1 MDQKTFTTDD
11 LLRRHRE
18 RHESTTSG
26 NVGAFA
32 VPLGAPLRRVPEPP
46 YEEVP
51 TVKRR
56 RSKKKKR

>member
-1 MDQKTFTTDD
+1 MERKTTDD
-11 LLRRHRE
+11 LLRRYRE
-18 RHESTTSG
+18 QHQESTTSG

-32 VPLGAPLRRVPEPP
+32 VPLGTPLRRVPEPP

-56 RSKKKKR
+56 RPKKKKR

>member
-1 MDQKTFTTDD
+1 MERKTTDD
-11 LLRRHRE
+11 LLRRYRE
-18 RHESTTSG
+18 QHQESTTSG